1 MSDWLYPDAVVET
14 EWLEARLEDESVAHS
29 CVLRKGAGESST

>member
-14 EWLEARLEDESVAHS
+14 EWLEARFEDESVG
-29 CVLRKGAGESST
+29 LRMHDLFAI